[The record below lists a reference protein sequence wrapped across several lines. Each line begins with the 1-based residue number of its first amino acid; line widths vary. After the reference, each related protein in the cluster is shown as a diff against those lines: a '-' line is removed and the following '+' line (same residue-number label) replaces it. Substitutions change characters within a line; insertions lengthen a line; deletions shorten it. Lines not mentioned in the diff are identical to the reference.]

1 MPDFHG
7 EPYVYLAGLTHD
19 SALIA
24 WGAFYFR
31 VREKDGTH
39 KLLDDKDVDPAL
51 RETIGRKSTPY
62 GPARIVVRDAAG
74 GEGATPRVVDANHCW
89 GAGLQ
94 PDTEYTY
101 QVFVAPNKKRSAEGA
116 EEEWGKGE

>member
-1 MPDFHG
+1 MRRPKNCYQISLRTVQPAGARATQPGRYTSASMPEFHG

-31 VREKDGTH
+31 IKENRGTF
-39 KLLDDKDVDPAL
+39 KLLDAQDVEPAL

-62 GPARIVVRDAAG
+62 GPARIVVRDLAG
-74 GEGATPRVVDANHCW
+74 VEVATARV
-89 GAGLQ
+89 
-94 PDTEYTY
+94 
-101 QVFVAPNKKRSAEGA
+101 
-116 EEEWGKGE
+116 